1 MKTNIALALLSIASA
16 NAAVL
21 VNPTGIAYTTTP
33 SQELGGLNLDNENNL
48 INGNGLSAIPD
59 FGNYTSVTHAAA
71 SFSAPG
77 NAWTTIDPGGSTADF
92 YAAGGIAPVFDITLD
107 QTYPLSD
114 FVFWGYHFDTPG
126 GNEGREFLLEFS
138 TDGGST
144 IASSTT
150 VSTPVGTLAVQ
161 NALTLPLG
169 GTFDANFVRM
179 TVTDN
184 QFGGAPGGD
193 RLGMG
198 EIRFIAVPEPSTA
211 LLGSLAL
218 LGLIRRKR

>member
-1 MKTNIALALLSIASA
+1 M
-16 NAAVL
+16 
-21 VNPTGIAYTTTP
+21 
-33 SQELGGLNLDNENNL
+33 
-48 INGNGLSAIPD
+48 
-59 FGNYTSVTHAAA
+59 
-71 SFSAPG
+71 
-77 NAWTTIDPGGSTADF
+77 
-92 YAAGGIAPVFDITLD
+92 
-107 QTYPLSD
+107 
-114 FVFWGYHFDTPG
+114 
-126 GNEGREFLLEFS
+126 
-138 TDGGST
+138 
-144 IASSTT
+144 
-150 VSTPVGTLAVQ
+150 GTLAVQ